1 MAHQQ
6 RRRLKLLKNKWV
18 LIIATIVVI
27 VAGRYIYKAI
37 YQPIVAVDPVAQE
50 VEAIKQG
57 VIKDR
62 IIIKEVVRDAQQTTM
77 EQITVMPDDVV
88 ADELNSRL
96 NEYRKSRDT
105 ITGE

>member
-1 MAHQQ
+1 MVLPQ

-37 YQPIVAVDPVAQE
+37 YPPIVAVDPQVQT
-50 VEAIKQG
+50 IKQE

-62 IIIKEVVRDAQQTTM
+62 IIIKEVVRDAQQTAV
-77 EQITVMPDDVV
+77 ERIAVMSDDVV

-96 NEYRKSRDT
+96 NEYRKSRGT

>member
-1 MAHQQ
+1 MVLPQ

-37 YQPIVAVDPVAQE
+37 YPPIVAVDPQVQE
-50 VEAIKQG
+50 IKNE

-62 IIIKEVVRDAQQTTM
+62 IIIKEVVRDAQREAVQHVASMDNDT
-77 EQITVMPDDVV
+77 V
-88 ADELNSRL
+88 ADELNVRL
-96 NEYRKSRDT
+96 NEYRKRRSAPT
-105 ITGE
+105 E

>member
-37 YQPIVAVDPVAQE
+37 YPPIVAVDPQVQT
-50 VEAIKQG
+50 IKQE

-62 IIIKEVVRDAQQTTM
+62 IIIKEVIKDAKQEAVQRVA
-77 EQITVMPDDVV
+77 VMSDDAV
-88 ADELNSRL
+88 ADELNLRL
-96 NEYRKSRDT
+96 EQYRKRRSAPT
-105 ITGE
+105 E

>member
-1 MAHQQ
+1 MVLPH

-37 YQPIVAVDPVAQE
+37 YPPIVAVDPQVQT
-50 VEAIKQG
+50 IKQE

-62 IIIKEVVRDAQQTTM
+62 IIIKEVIKDAKQEAVQRVA
-77 EQITVMPDDVV
+77 VMSDDAV
-88 ADELNSRL
+88 ADELNLRL
-96 NEYRKSRDT
+96 EQYRKRRSAPT
-105 ITGE
+105 E